1 VSPILRLLDTLSMP
15 PRGAG
20 PSSVWLAVLYHLAN
34 LTITVC
40 YLAIPGIVLYYW
52 RYRREGISPR
62 ALWMVLAFLP
72 VQALSRLVRVD
83 GISFRVVATLD
94 VLAAIVTV
102 NSVYWLRPKILHI
115 LRKILDRIDKIVD
128 RHLASEALN
137 RQQIGEMSE
146 ANRALFDRVIGIC
159 LELSNSIKELTS
171 GARANEKAIIE
182 LRAELRSLAGPA
194 QPKALGHDEPRPFGP
209 G

>member
-1 VSPILRLLDTLSMP
+1 VSPILRLLDTLSTP

-20 PSSVWLAVLYHLAN
+20 PGPVWLAVLYHLAN

-83 GISFRVVATLD
+83 GISFSVVATLD

-115 LRKILDRIDKIVD
+115 LRLPSRDELHRAKDALQSEVMKVHTLHLEEKERVARLLAEVERLKRAPPDPSDRSWLSAKHKALDRI
-128 RHLASEALN
+128 AE
-137 RQQIGEMSE
+137 
-146 ANRALFDRVIGIC
+146 VIKQG
-159 LELSNSIKELTS
+159 
-171 GARANEKAIIE
+171 G
-182 LRAELRSLAGPA
+182 
-194 QPKALGHDEPRPFGP
+194 
-209 G
+209 

>member
-115 LRKILDRIDKIVD
+115 LRLPSRRELHDLNDALQIEVLKVHTQHLDEQEKNAKLLAEVEKLRYSVTDPSERSWIQAKHKALDRIV
-128 RHLASEALN
+128 A
-137 RQQIGEMSE
+137 
-146 ANRALFDRVIGIC
+146 V
-159 LELSNSIKELTS
+159 IKE
-171 GARANEKAIIE
+171 G
-182 LRAELRSLAGPA
+182 
-194 QPKALGHDEPRPFGP
+194 
-209 G
+209 